1 MVKEYPDEKQRA
13 AIAYQTWRDK
23 DKAEEQLYTI
33 QGVPIFEAGVWKGGK
48 LNYPMDRLKQI
59 VESFT
64 ELKGRIVPY
73 VFLGHG
79 PDGTQKHTGQPNV
92 GRLENVRLA
101 GNRIIADLAALPKQ
115 IYQLMRSGAY
125 NRWSVEIAKDW
136 LDTVTNKKHERLLTG
151 LALLGTEQPA
161 VNTLPTGISDYT
173 ALYYRDD
180 MNLEFDTCESE
191 VKVSD
196 GSAESITVQVQIIDS
211 IDKGGDRMEL
221 EKQVEELRSK
231 LDAATKRLEA
241 SEQANETLSTEKQAA
256 VDTAQEQVDA
266 LKATIKANEDK
277 VRAEAIT
284 DFLSEFK
291 EQGKLVP
298 AQEDIYRDRLD
309 RASDVKA
316 EMAKMSEMFK
326 AMPKLVDLDAVD
338 GEDNPD
344 HMSDKEKNSKREFL
358 ANDLRR
364 DIAATGHIGQ
374 IAKEDVDEFSD
385 AFAKNKP
392 GERASAMTNAR
403 KKLFDELKKRG
414 E

>member
-1 MVKEYPDEKQRA
+1 MPIPKPMPNEDEKKF
-13 AIAYQTWRDK
+13 IARFMK
-23 DKAEEQLYTI
+23 DKAEERLYTV

-59 VESFT
+59 VESFN

-92 GRLENVRLA
+92 GRLENVRLT

-115 IYQLMRSGAY
+115 IYELMRRGAY

-161 VNTLPTGISDYT
+161 VNTLPTGIADYT
-173 ALYYRDD
+173 ALYYRED

-191 VKVSD
+191 VKVSE
-196 GSAESITVQVQIIDS
+196 GSAETITVQVHIMDS
-211 IDKGGDRMEL
+211 SDKGGEIMDN
-221 EKQVEELRSK
+221 EKLIEELRAK

-241 SEQANETLSTEKQAA
+241 SEQANETLSKEKQTA
-256 VDTAQEQVDA
+256 VDKAQEEVDT

-277 VRAEAIT
+277 AKAEAIT
-284 DFLSEFK
+284 DFLAEFK
-291 EQGKLVP
+291 EQGKLLP

-309 RASDVKA
+309 RAADLKV
-316 EMAKMSEMFK
+316 EMDKMVEMFK
-326 AMPKLVDLDAVD
+326 AMPKLVDLDSVTGD
-338 GEDNPD
+338 DNRD
-344 HMSDKEKNSKREFL
+344 HMSDKEKNAKREYL
-358 ANDLRR
+358 ASDLRR
-364 DIAATGHIGQ
+364 DLAATGHIGQ
-374 IAKEDVDEFSD
+374 LAKEDIDEFSD
-385 AFAKNKP
+385 AFANNKP
-392 GERASAMTNAR
+392 GERAQAMTNAR
-403 KKLFDELKKRG
+403 NKLANELRKRG